1 VAQPV
6 PDIGDHA
13 VEVEHRE
20 RSVGP
25 VVHRP
30 TLGEPWARTRD
41 RQADIISVSAMRP
54 DRTSEVGRHARP

>member
-41 RQADIISVSAMRP
+41 RQDVR
-54 DRTSEVGRHARP
+54 